1 MKDMEAFKQSLQLW
15 NIEIRESQIKKMMTF
30 NDLLQEAN
38 KKMNL
43 TAICETEEAM
53 ARHFLDSLS
62 LMNTDILQKS
72 GEAGIKAENVSEAE
86 KISENIGKTEK
97 RESKENSRETDSI
110 GKTEERGSKENSG
123 ETDNIEK
130 NEKRNP
136 VKLIDVG
143 TGAGFPGMP
152 LGIANPEISV
162 TLLDSLN
169 KRIQFLEEAV
179 EELETENITPIW
191 GRAEE
196 LARDER
202 HREQYDIAVSRAV
215 ADLSVLCEYCLPF
228 VKQGGCFAAY
238 KGSDISEE
246 TERAEKAI
254 EILGGSAEEVLSY
267 QIPGTEIHH
276 SLVLIRKTGPTPDK
290 YPRRAGMPAKKPL
303 K

>member
-1 MKDMEAFKQSLQLW
+1 
-15 NIEIRESQIKKMMTF
+15 MMTF
-30 NDLLQEAN
+30 NDLLQEAT

-97 RESKENSRETDSI
+97 RE
-110 GKTEERGSKENSG
+110 SKENSG

-246 TERAEKAI
+246 AERAEKAI
-254 EILGGSAEEVLSY
+254 ETLGGSAEEICSY